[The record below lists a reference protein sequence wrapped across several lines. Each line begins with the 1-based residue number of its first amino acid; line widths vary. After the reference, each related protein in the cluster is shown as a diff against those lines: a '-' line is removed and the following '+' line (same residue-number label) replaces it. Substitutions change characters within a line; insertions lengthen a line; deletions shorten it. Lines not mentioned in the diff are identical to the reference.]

1 MTDAFY
7 ADGFSTAALTFRFVR
22 SRGPGGQHVNT
33 SATGVQLRVDLTQA
47 ELPPAVLQ
55 RLRKL
60 AGQYLTQ
67 EDELVIGADEFRSQ
81 RRNREAAIARLDE
94 LVAEARKTPRKR
106 IPTRPSRSARQA
118 RMDSK
123 KKQGRKKQ
131 QRKKPLDF

>member
-1 MTDAFY
+1 MTDNFS
-7 ADGFSTAALTFRFVR
+7 ADGFPPAALTFRFLR

-33 SATGVQLRVDLTQA
+33 SATAVQLRVDLSQA

-55 RLRKL
+55 RLRRL

-81 RRNREAAIARLDE
+81 RRNREAAVARLEE
-94 LVAEARKTPRKR
+94 LVADARRTPRKR
-106 IPTRPSRSARQA
+106 IATRPSRAARRA
-118 RMDSK
+118 RLDGK
-123 KKQGRKKQ
+123 KRQGQKKQ